1 MCLILFAWNSHPEY
15 SLVVAA
21 NRDEFY
27 ERPTHPIGY
36 WNDAPH
42 ILGSRDAADVLGIPG
57 TALGLS
63 MQGKFAA
70 VTNIRAPSEK
80 NPEMRTRGELTAKFL
95 THANSTQDFIAQN
108 EKSFLQYNGF
118 NLLLG
123 DISLGEKS
131 HLSWLSNRLLVGGK
145 IRHRKVM
152 NPVPVNPGVY
162 GLSNAM
168 LDTPWPKVRSGV
180 ASFAQALAMDTG
192 KLNHPEHYFRLL
204 KNDNRP
210 GDDELPSTGVNI
222 EWERALSPIFIKTE
236 NYGTRSSSLL
246 RIRKDGTFQMI
257 ERTYDALSNEE
268 TSIFEGQFSQSTQTN
283 SN

>member
-1 MCLILFAWNSHPEY
+1 MCLILFAWNSHPDY

-27 ERPTHPIGY
+27 ARPTHPISY
-36 WNDAPH
+36 WKDVPH

-63 MQGKFAA
+63 LEGKFAA
-70 VTNIRAPSEK
+70 ITNIRAPSEK

-95 THANSTQDFIAQN
+95 TQPHNIQEFIQQN

-123 DISLGEKS
+123 DISQGEKS
-131 HLSWLSNRLLVGGK
+131 HLSWLSNRLVIGGK
-145 IRHRKVM
+145 VRHRKTM
-152 NPVPVNPGVY
+152 NPAPVIPGVY

-168 LDTPWPKVRSGV
+168 LDTPWPKVRTGV
-180 ASFAQALAMDTG
+180 AAFAQALAMDSG
-192 KLNHPEHYFRLL
+192 NLNHPEHYFRLL
-204 KNDNRP
+204 KNDARP
-210 GDDELPSTGVNI
+210 SDEELPSTGVNI

-246 RIRKDGTFQMI
+246 RVRKDGVFQMI
-257 ERTYDALSNEE
+257 ERTFDANSKEE
-268 TSIFEGQFSQSTQTN
+268 TSIFEGQFNQSTQIER
-283 SN
+283 

>member
-1 MCLILFAWNSHPEY
+1 MCLILFAWNSHPDY

-27 ERPTHPIGY
+27 ARPTHPLAY
-36 WNDAPH
+36 WKDTPH

-63 MQGKFAA
+63 LDGRFAA

-95 THANSTQDFIAQN
+95 TQPNNIQEFIKQN

-131 HLSWLSNRLLVGGK
+131 HLSWLSNRLVIGGK
-145 IRHRKVM
+145 VRHRKVM
-152 NPVPVNPGVY
+152 NPAPVIPGVY

-168 LDTPWPKVRSGV
+168 LDTPWPKVRTGV
-180 ASFAQALAMDTG
+180 ASFAQALAMDSG

-204 KNDNRP
+204 KNDSRP

-246 RIRKDGTFQMI
+246 RVRKDGFFQLI
-257 ERTYDALSNEE
+257 ERTFDANANEE
-268 TSIFEGQFSQSTQTN
+268 TSTFEGQFNKSIQTE
-283 SN
+283 S